1 MKLRCISVGK
11 PADAAVQ
18 SLQSMYE
25 KRLSRWTSMEWVLL
39 PHKTTADLESSQILQ
54 RISDRDYVILLDER
68 GVLHTTEQ
76 MTILLDGWIDSSRPL
91 TFVIGGAFGV
101 TDTMR
106 KRADFV
112 LSLSPLVFPHQLVRV
127 LLCEQLYRLFNVR
140 AGGKYHHK

>member
-76 MTILLDGWIDSSRPL
+76 MTILLDGWIGSSRPL

-112 LSLSPLVFPHQLVRV
+112 WSLSPLVFPHQLVRV

>member
-1 MKLRCISVGK
+1 
-11 PADAAVQ
+11 
-18 SLQSMYE
+18 
-25 KRLSRWTSMEWVLL
+25 MEWVLL

-76 MTILLDGWIDSSRPL
+76 MTILLDGWIGSSRPL

-112 LSLSPLVFPHQLVRV
+112 WSLSPLVFPHQLVRV

>member
-112 LSLSPLVFPHQLVRV
+112 WSLSPLVFPHQLVRV